1 MGEKM
6 QPEETDENLLKQW
19 LMGDAGAFERFY
31 HRHSGK
37 VFGYARKKGIPPDE
51 LPELVQEVFLKLHLY
66 ISQFEP
72 EKKALPWFFT
82 IVHNTCLDRLKKGG
96 KAKQQW
102 CAVSLD
108 TLSENR
114 IFGESIPPTEERG
127 TERDLGTAMGSL
139 NSDQKKV
146 VHLRL
151 NQEMSF
157 EDMAMATGKSSAS
170 LRKSYSRA
178 MQTLR
183 NWFAQEKK

>member
-1 MGEKM
+1 M
-6 QPEETDENLLKQW
+6 
-19 LMGDAGAFERFY
+19 
-31 HRHSGK
+31 
-37 VFGYARKKGIPPDE
+37 
-51 LPELVQEVFLKLHLY
+51 
-66 ISQFEP
+66 
-72 EKKALPWFFT
+72 
-82 IVHNTCLDRLKKGG
+82 
-96 KAKQQW
+96 
-102 CAVSLD
+102 D

-114 IFGESIPPTEERG
+114 IFGESIPPTEEPG